1 MKNKKVN
8 VYVVHGYTSASS
20 AEWFPWLKNKLT
32 EIDISTTIFD
42 MPNPNDPKV
51 NEWDAYLDK
60 NITEC
65 SESTILVGHSL
76 GCITLLRYLEK
87 QSDDRK
93 IGGIIL
99 VSGFLE
105 PITTLPI
112 LDPFIKQ
119 NLNTPKLIKMIEKR
133 LVISSLDDSIV
144 PYQLSCELAKQIDAK
159 LITVENGGHFIGQEG
174 FTEFPLVFDEI
185 CKIINESQ

>member
-60 NITEC
+60 NIVLPC
-65 SESTILVGHSL
+65 LDIWKSNLM
-76 GCITLLRYLEK
+76 
-87 QSDDRK
+87 
-93 IGGIIL
+93 IG
-99 VSGFLE
+99 
-105 PITTLPI
+105 
-112 LDPFIKQ
+112 K
-119 NLNTPKLIKMIEKR
+119 
-133 LVISSLDDSIV
+133 
-144 PYQLSCELAKQIDAK
+144 
-159 LITVENGGHFIGQEG
+159 
-174 FTEFPLVFDEI
+174 
-185 CKIINESQ
+185 

>member
-1 MKNKKVN
+1 M
-8 VYVVHGYTSASS
+8 
-20 AEWFPWLKNKLT
+20 
-32 EIDISTTIFD
+32 
-42 MPNPNDPKV
+42 
-51 NEWDAYLDK
+51 
-60 NITEC
+60 
-65 SESTILVGHSL
+65 
-76 GCITLLRYLEK
+76 LRYLEK

-119 NLNTPKLIKMIEKR
+119 NLNTPKLIKMIKKR